1 MSGVGK
7 RWLLPHEGNHPPR
20 GVLLRTIA
28 QGAFALC
35 TGEIVVRQTCV
46 VLKPGTLEADGSG
59 RAAQSDAL
67 TFSCGHSIQVV
78 LVQGHRAILL
88 LKENAGAFFADTSVV
103 VQLDRHVRC
112 SDMAYGETPS

>member
-1 MSGVGK
+1 LSGVGK

-46 VLKPGTLEADGSG
+46 VLKPGTRE
-59 RAAQSDAL
+59 AAQSDAL

-78 LVQGHRAILL
+78 FVQGHRAILL

>member
-7 RWLLPHEGNHPPR
+7 RWLLSHEGNHPPR

-35 TGEIVVRQTCV
+35 TGEIVVRQTSV
-46 VLKPGTLEADGSG
+46 VLKPGTREADGG
-59 RAAQSDAL
+59 GQAAQSDAL

-78 LVQGHRAILL
+78 FVQGHRAILL